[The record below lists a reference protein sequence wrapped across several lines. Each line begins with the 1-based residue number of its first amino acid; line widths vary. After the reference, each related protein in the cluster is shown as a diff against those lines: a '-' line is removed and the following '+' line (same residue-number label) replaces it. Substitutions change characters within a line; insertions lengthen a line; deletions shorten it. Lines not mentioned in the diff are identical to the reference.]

1 MCAAMEHVQTDVLVV
16 GSEGAG
22 ARAAI
27 EVEAQ
32 GKKAILA
39 SKGIFGGSGVTL
51 MAPFSCCAAFGH
63 EDPRDN
69 PDVHFEDTVVGG
81 KFLNN
86 QKLVEVFAKESPK
99 YILDLESYGAKFEKR
114 EDNRFVQATMPGHR
128 YARAVYYDFS
138 TGLQFRKGLKREV
151 KRRQIRVWEDF
162 FVIDVLVSDGRV
174 SGVLALDIRTGKF
187 VVVEC
192 KAVIL
197 ATGGNLELYYPHN
210 DGSCDVTG
218 DGSAIALRAGAEL
231 VDMEFQQF
239 FPTGLVWPPALVGVI
254 WIGDL
259 RYRLG
264 GHLYNKWG
272 ERFMKRYDP
281 ERMELSTRDITARA
295 IVSEIL
301 DGRGTPH
308 GGVYLDVSFL
318 GKNIIENY
326 VAEVFP
332 NFSFRGYS
340 LLEAGLDIRKDA
352 MEIAPM
358 AHFTMGGVRINTR
371 CETNIP
377 GLYAAGEV
385 AGGLHGANRCE
396 GNALPETQ
404 TFGAIAGR
412 EAAGYAETAKVS
424 KPPNDLVKE
433 AMKTL
438 LVLTQKKSGIQH
450 FEIRKKVQEMMWKQ
464 VGVVRTTEG
473 LEKAVKEFDRMKQE
487 DVPQLLVK
495 YHGLRYNRE
504 LFEALETLN
513 MVEVGE
519 VMARSAALRK
529 ESRGAHFLRDLPERD
544 DKNWLVNAVAQ
555 RKAGELVIRHDPVVI
570 TRLRPE
576 GGREKWVDL
585 E

>member
-1 MCAAMEHVQTDVLVV
+1 MEHVQTDVLVV

-39 SKGIFGGSGVTL
+39 SKGILGGSGVTL

-69 PDVHFEDTVVGG
+69 PDVHFEDTVMGG

-86 QKLVEVFAKESPK
+86 QELVEVFAKESPK

-151 KRRQIRVWEDF
+151 KRREIRVWEDF

-174 SGVLALDIRTGKF
+174 SGALALDIRTGKF

-424 KPPNDLVKE
+424 KPSNDLVKE
-433 AMKTL
+433 AIKTPL
-438 LVLTQKKSGIQH
+438 ALTQKKSGIQH

-464 VGVVRTTEG
+464 VGVVRSTEG

-495 YHGLRYNRE
+495 YRGQRYNRE

-555 RKAGELVIRHDPVVI
+555 QKAGELVIQHDPVVI

-576 GGREKWVDL
+576 GGKEKWVDQD
-585 E
+585 

>member
-1 MCAAMEHVQTDVLVV
+1 MKQVTERVQTDVLVV

-27 EVEAQ
+27 EVNAR

-39 SKGIFGGSGVTL
+39 TKGIFGGSGVTL
-51 MAPFSCCAAFGH
+51 MAPYSCCVAFGH

-69 PDVHFEDTVVGG
+69 PEIHFEDTVMGG

-86 QKLVEVFAKESPK
+86 QELVEVFTKESPK
-99 YILDLESYGAKFEKR
+99 YILDLESYGARFEKR
-114 EDNRFVQATMPGHR
+114 EDNRFVQGIMPGHR
-128 YARAVYYDFS
+128 YARAVFYDFS
-138 TGLQFRKGLKREV
+138 TGLQFRKGLRGEV
-151 KRRQIRVWEDF
+151 RRRPIRVWEDF
-162 FVIDVLVSDGRV
+162 FVVDILVSEGRV
-174 SGVLALDIRTGKF
+174 SGALGLDVRTGKL

-192 KAVIL
+192 PAVIL

-239 FPTGLVWPPALVGVI
+239 FPTGLVWPPSLIGNI

-281 ERMELSTRDITARA
+281 ERMELSTRDMTARGM
-295 IVSEIL
+295 VCEIL
-301 DGRGTPH
+301 DGRGSPH
-308 GGVYLDVSFL
+308 GGVYLDVTHL

-332 NFSFRGYS
+332 NFSFRGYNF
-340 LLEAGLDIRKDA
+340 LEAGLDIRKEA
-352 MEIAPM
+352 AEVAPM

-371 CETNIP
+371 CETSIP

-385 AGGLHGANRCE
+385 TGGLHGANRCE

-404 TFGAIAGR
+404 TFGAISGR
-412 EAAGYAETAKVS
+412 EAAGYVETVRFSKPADPLVAEAVKKVS
-424 KPPNDLVKE
+424 KIIE
-433 AMKTL
+433 
-438 LVLTQKKSGIQH
+438 KKDGIQH
-450 FEIRKKVQEMMWKQ
+450 FEIRKKLQEIMWKQ

-473 LEKAVKEFDRMKQE
+473 LQKAVKEFDRIKHE
-487 DVPQLLVK
+487 ELPRLFVK
-495 YHGLRYNRE
+495 HKGRAYNRE
-504 LFEALETLN
+504 LFEALETMN

-519 VMARSAALRK
+519 VMARCASLRR
-529 ESRGAHFLRDLPERD
+529 ESRGAHYLRDLPERD
-544 DKNWLVNAVAQ
+544 DKNWLLNAIT
-555 RKAGELVIRHDPVVI
+555 RLKGGEVTIRHEPVVM
-570 TRLRPE
+570 TKLRPE
-576 GGREKWVDL
+576 GGKEKWVDQ

>member
-1 MCAAMEHVQTDVLVV
+1 VINTIERVKTDVLVV

-27 EVEAQ
+27 EVDAH
-32 GKKAILA
+32 GKKVILA
-39 SKGIFGGSGVTL
+39 TKGIFGGSGVTL
-51 MAPFSCCAAFGH
+51 MAPFSCCVAFGH

-69 PDVHFEDTVVGG
+69 PEVHFEDTVIGG

-86 QKLVEVFAKESPK
+86 QELVEVFAKESPR
-99 YILDLESYGAKFEKR
+99 YILDLERYGAKFEKR
-114 EDNRFVQATMPGHR
+114 EDNKFVQAIMPGHR
-128 YARAVYYDFS
+128 YARAVYYNFS
-138 TGLQFRKGLKREV
+138 TGLQFRSGLRKEV
-151 KRRQIRVWEDF
+151 KRRRIHVWEDL
-162 FVIDVLVSDGRV
+162 FVFEIFAEEGRV
-174 SGVLALDIRTGKF
+174 SGALCLDIRTGKF

-192 KAVIL
+192 KAIIL

-218 DGSAIALRAGAEL
+218 DGSALALRAGAEL

-239 FPTGLVWPPALVGVI
+239 FPTGLVWPPALIGVI

-308 GGVYLDVSFL
+308 GGVYLDVSYL

-326 VAEVFP
+326 VSEVFP
-332 NFSFRGYS
+332 DFSFRGYS
-340 LLEAGLDIRKDA
+340 LLKAGLDIRKDA
-352 MEIAPM
+352 MEVAPM
-358 AHFTMGGVRINTR
+358 AHFTMGGVRINSR
-371 CETNIP
+371 CETNLL

-412 EAAGYAETAKVS
+412 EASVYVESARGAKPEDGVVS
-424 KPPNDLVKE
+424 E
-433 AMKTL
+433 IMKSNL
-438 LVLTQKKSGIQH
+438 GLTQREHGIQH

-473 LEKAVKEFDRMKQE
+473 LEKAVKEFEKIRHE
-487 DVPQLLVK
+487 DLPRLFVK
-495 YHGLRYNRE
+495 YRGPSYNRE
-504 LFEALETLN
+504 LFEALETIN
-513 MVEVGE
+513 MVQVGE
-519 VMARSAALRK
+519 VMTRSAVLRR
-529 ESRGAHFLRDLPERD
+529 ESRGAHYLRDLPERD
-544 DKNWLVNAVAQ
+544 DKNWLVNAIA
-555 RKAGELVIRHDPVVI
+555 RLKGDEIVIRHEPVVM

-576 GGREKWVDL
+576 RGEEKWVDQ